1 MTGDWTAEQLVVS
14 VVAGVF
20 VLGVVVVLGLGLCR
34 AAARPAPK
42 PDDLFAVAEITDGVD
57 HRPCRHTEQRATGT
71 WSCASPVHPETP
83 DRHYLQRSTS

>member
-1 MTGDWTAEQLVVS
+1 MSAAQLVALM
-14 VVAGVF
+14 AGGLL
-20 VLGVVVVLGLGLCR
+20 VLAALGALGLGLCR

-57 HRPCRHTEQRATGT
+57 NRPCRHTEQRATGT